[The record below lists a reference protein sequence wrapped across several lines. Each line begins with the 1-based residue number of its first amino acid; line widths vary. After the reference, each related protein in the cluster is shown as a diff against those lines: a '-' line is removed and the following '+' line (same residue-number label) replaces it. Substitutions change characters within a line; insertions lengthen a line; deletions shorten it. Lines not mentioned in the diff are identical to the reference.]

1 MPKNA
6 KNVFGDLS
14 RMAEFVAYRGSEKA
28 VDVGLVESV
37 TMNLNAAIDMGMK
50 NVAQQRIVRDM
61 QTLGSSKAGSC
72 KHATTKDGNFVTFK
86 INGNKVK
93 FEIDDNLIHDSLL
106 SSGGSAGLAM
116 AEKYLSECQPVS
128 CVKW

>member
-1 MPKNA
+1 MFRSTGQARERICPKNA

-61 QTLGSSKAGSC
+61 QNLGSSKAGSC
-72 KHATTKDGNFVTFK
+72 KHARQRTATLSRSRSTATRLSLRLMTT
-86 INGNKVK
+86 
-93 FEIDDNLIHDSLL
+93 
-106 SSGGSAGLAM
+106 
-116 AEKYLSECQPVS
+116 
-128 CVKW
+128 